1 MTVPP
6 DRPHPP
12 ASRRGRA
19 ERFLAALAIGSAL
32 AAAPLGAQMPGLP
45 VLQNGFTGGGV
56 TAAIDYGHGKDGEGY
71 GLAGGFGVGSRLQL
85 SAGLGAFDPAQGAT
99 RTAYGARLALPV
111 LRGAASGRLG
121 IAAFAGVGGTARKD
135 SVALLAVPVGA
146 AVAFRG
152 ALGAT
157 RAWAVYAAPFYSW
170 WRAATTGAATRST
183 GLFRASVGF
192 DVTLT
197 PKIGATLGIE
207 TGAAAKEGDP
217 GPRGTSFGIGLSYA
231 FRRGS

>member
-1 MTVPP
+1 MHST
-6 DRPHPP
+6 
-12 ASRRGRA
+12 SGRGTRA
-19 ERFLAALAIGSAL
+19 VLAALA
-32 AAAPLGAQMPGLP
+32 AAVLGATPARAQMPGLP
-45 VLQNGFTGGGV
+45 VLQNGFTGGGI
-56 TAAIDYGHGKDGEGY
+56 TAAVDYGHGKDGEGY
-71 GLAGGFGVGSRLQL
+71 GVAGGFGVGSRLLL
-85 SAGLGAFDPAQGAT
+85 SAGVGAFDPAQGAT
-99 RTAYGARLALPV
+99 RTAYGARLAVPV

-135 SVALLAVPVGA
+135 SVSLLSVPVGA

-152 ALGAT
+152 TLGAT

-183 GLFRASVGF
+183 GLFRASVGL

-197 PKIGATLGIE
+197 QKIGATLGIE
-207 TGAAAKEGDP
+207 AGATAKEGDP